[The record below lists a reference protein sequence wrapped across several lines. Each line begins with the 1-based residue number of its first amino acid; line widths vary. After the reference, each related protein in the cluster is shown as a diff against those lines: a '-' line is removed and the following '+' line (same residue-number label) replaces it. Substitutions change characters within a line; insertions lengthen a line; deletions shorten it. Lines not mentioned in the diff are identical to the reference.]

1 MSTSTVLLRLPL
13 LPGGSQEQTIIT
25 TEQGIDRVNK
35 GISVA
40 HRTDLWPQLEQRR
53 SSDTSSPPPAAKRI
67 CLTPH
72 TADCVDW
79 PLPLVTSNNS
89 VGIRTISVVGPS
101 LSSLL
106 PSLLSWPLSSS
117 SPSVSTMHAETDYN
131 LAKSNYFD
139 DNIHKHRHDRSMP
152 EEGPMLARL
161 CIHMHFSAKGGSS
174 PDRSS
179 LPTESGM
186 IETNDA
192 DLLSRLICS
201 SNVELLVFANDVLA
215 LSFKPPLLSS
225 LPTPSSSSL
234 SSVDFTNG
242 VILPLTT
249 MDQTT
254 DLYWTAIHH
263 LLSHNSIS
271 VRALIQPYTPPSC
284 TPYETDQESRSSCSI
299 IHVDIF
305 QKQRLGSSLCHA
317 MKSDQLHFCY
327 LFDYFYPS
335 ELGAAPLNL
344 LGAVLPEVEPS
355 SDIAQPDLL
364 KSFLFGFQKQSLVW
378 MLDRE
383 NDTGFFV
390 DQEILPVFWESVLP
404 DFAASPLFIDR
415 FSGLYSLSK
424 DDVFRNAREN
434 TQPLLGGLLA
444 DEMGLGKTVVII
456 ALILA
461 HRLSSTSTPS
471 IHDAT
476 SQAHLKALRLCTA
489 TLVVAPSAIIE
500 QWANEL
506 HIHSPD
512 LRVCLFGRETDPQL
526 FDECDVVLVTGDML
540 RREFYAAT
548 PESDRSRRQE
558 RLHARRRSCIVE
570 RLWWRVV
577 VDEAQMVESSK
588 SNLAVV
594 ARLIPRI
601 HPWAVTGTPTSK
613 TGLLADMHGLFCFLG
628 IESWIAASQLKT
640 QNTLGSSPNS
650 SRLVTHH
657 PNLVRR
663 NLRRIMHRS
672 SKESV
677 SCELV
682 LPLQHQHTIIVCFDR
697 VHQLYYDEVE
707 EKCVKLSSSCEN
719 KTAAKASKDKLEWK
733 EADLSLTMLQLRQ
746 ICCHPHIG
754 THNRRR
760 LGGNVYTMD
769 QVLSVMTRQ
778 CISSIYSMQH
788 KRISTSVELSHMLEY
803 KGKFKSALDKY
814 MVCLGETRDIIAGIR
829 LSLTQLVDN
838 NKQNSVDV
846 DKSSSDVLMAGTD
859 GDIDTDLILDGDES
873 HTSAD
878 PDSAIP
884 LDDELSQVR
893 TRLNFWIEL
902 EHRLLYFI
910 ATSYYLIGKRIDD
923 IAKEAH
929 AAHSLRNC
937 EDGVKLSISDRDE
950 ESGFARIDCQTNEDM
965 WYKRAEQLR
974 RMTLYDYE
982 LRTTRIIQK
991 VLPNLEALPREIYK
1005 KSNPLRKTG
1014 GKGRDIGGNSSSFT
1028 NHSDDSMMIVLP
1040 AEFFGGIITSNVFSE
1055 ISDVVDSL
1063 NAQWKI
1069 LVEWREKVIHL
1080 LTLPLENSESVID
1093 SSAKHSLENG
1103 KGRVSAVSS
1112 LIDPFRSSSEAITR
1126 ADAPT
1131 GEEYGIGL
1139 EIQEKANQYQ
1149 YAYMQIISDR
1159 LTLLTSMRRDV
1170 DRRYY
1175 GTTQLQHEL
1184 YKKRVSTV
1192 LKNKQLSFAELIR
1205 QLKDISQRSDVP
1217 AQEIYIAS
1225 NAHREMTKHLNVHL
1239 ECLELLQSETKRLA
1253 HLGNARIVYFRE
1265 LQKFHEG
1272 VTFPKKPTSLDL
1284 YSESLCETIQELGDQ
1299 ITVQVG
1305 RRRYFKTLESD
1316 HSEHRVRGENIRE
1329 CAVCHSMFQKG
1340 VVTPC
1345 GHMFCDGCN
1354 TGWIM
1359 SRARCP
1365 MCNQKIQREAI
1376 VKVTLRDI
1384 DKDVHIKGNII
1395 SITTSHNATTNQS
1408 KSISQLDIPHLAEKL
1423 SAIKVNSTFG
1433 AKFDTIVR
1441 HVKHLM
1447 ATQARVKVILFSQ
1460 WEQVLEIL
1468 SRAFQDNGI
1477 GFVKME
1483 GSGWTPHDGKLVLK
1497 RSGQSVVDFNNR
1509 EDLVVFMLNAKSQS
1523 SGLTLVCATHII
1535 LIEPLLNR
1543 SIEQQAI
1550 NRVHRIGQK
1559 QETHVWRYIVRGTVE
1574 ERIAAL
1580 ADQRAPMADQ
1590 SVLPIRFKL
1599 STKQH
1604 GGGEVINEADIHDI
1618 LRSSEVG
1625 MGMSVM
1631 P

>member
-67 CLTPH
+67 CLTLH

-707 EKCVKLSSSCEN
+707 EKCVKLSC
-719 KTAAKASKDKLEWK
+719 
-733 EADLSLTMLQLRQ
+733 
-746 ICCHPHIG
+746 
-754 THNRRR
+754 
-760 LGGNVYTMD
+760 
-769 QVLSVMTRQ
+769 
-778 CISSIYSMQH
+778 
-788 KRISTSVELSHMLEY
+788 
-803 KGKFKSALDKY
+803 KS
-814 MVCLGETRDIIAGIR
+814 
-829 LSLTQLVDN
+829 
-838 NKQNSVDV
+838 
-846 DKSSSDVLMAGTD
+846 
-859 GDIDTDLILDGDES
+859 
-873 HTSAD
+873 
-878 PDSAIP
+878 
-884 LDDELSQVR
+884 
-893 TRLNFWIEL
+893 
-902 EHRLLYFI
+902 
-910 ATSYYLIGKRIDD
+910 
-923 IAKEAH
+923 
-929 AAHSLRNC
+929 
-937 EDGVKLSISDRDE
+937 
-950 ESGFARIDCQTNEDM
+950 
-965 WYKRAEQLR
+965 
-974 RMTLYDYE
+974 
-982 LRTTRIIQK
+982 
-991 VLPNLEALPREIYK
+991 
-1005 KSNPLRKTG
+1005 
-1014 GKGRDIGGNSSSFT
+1014 
-1028 NHSDDSMMIVLP
+1028 
-1040 AEFFGGIITSNVFSE
+1040 
-1055 ISDVVDSL
+1055 
-1063 NAQWKI
+1063 
-1069 LVEWREKVIHL
+1069 
-1080 LTLPLENSESVID
+1080 
-1093 SSAKHSLENG
+1093 
-1103 KGRVSAVSS
+1103 
-1112 LIDPFRSSSEAITR
+1112 
-1126 ADAPT
+1126 
-1131 GEEYGIGL
+1131 
-1139 EIQEKANQYQ
+1139 
-1149 YAYMQIISDR
+1149 
-1159 LTLLTSMRRDV
+1159 TLL
-1170 DRRYY
+1170 
-1175 GTTQLQHEL
+1175 
-1184 YKKRVSTV
+1184 
-1192 LKNKQLSFAELIR
+1192 
-1205 QLKDISQRSDVP
+1205 
-1217 AQEIYIAS
+1217 
-1225 NAHREMTKHLNVHL
+1225 
-1239 ECLELLQSETKRLA
+1239 
-1253 HLGNARIVYFRE
+1253 
-1265 LQKFHEG
+1265 
-1272 VTFPKKPTSLDL
+1272 
-1284 YSESLCETIQELGDQ
+1284 
-1299 ITVQVG
+1299 
-1305 RRRYFKTLESD
+1305 
-1316 HSEHRVRGENIRE
+1316 RG
-1329 CAVCHSMFQKG
+1329 
-1340 VVTPC
+1340 
-1345 GHMFCDGCN
+1345 
-1354 TGWIM
+1354 
-1359 SRARCP
+1359 
-1365 MCNQKIQREAI
+1365 
-1376 VKVTLRDI
+1376 
-1384 DKDVHIKGNII
+1384 
-1395 SITTSHNATTNQS
+1395 
-1408 KSISQLDIPHLAEKL
+1408 
-1423 SAIKVNSTFG
+1423 
-1433 AKFDTIVR
+1433 
-1441 HVKHLM
+1441 
-1447 ATQARVKVILFSQ
+1447 
-1460 WEQVLEIL
+1460 
-1468 SRAFQDNGI
+1468 
-1477 GFVKME
+1477 
-1483 GSGWTPHDGKLVLK
+1483 
-1497 RSGQSVVDFNNR
+1497 
-1509 EDLVVFMLNAKSQS
+1509 
-1523 SGLTLVCATHII
+1523 
-1535 LIEPLLNR
+1535 
-1543 SIEQQAI
+1543 
-1550 NRVHRIGQK
+1550 
-1559 QETHVWRYIVRGTVE
+1559 
-1574 ERIAAL
+1574 
-1580 ADQRAPMADQ
+1580 
-1590 SVLPIRFKL
+1590 
-1599 STKQH
+1599 
-1604 GGGEVINEADIHDI
+1604 
-1618 LRSSEVG
+1618 
-1625 MGMSVM
+1625 
-1631 P
+1631 

>member
-1 MSTSTVLLRLPL
+1 
-13 LPGGSQEQTIIT
+13 
-25 TEQGIDRVNK
+25 
-35 GISVA
+35 
-40 HRTDLWPQLEQRR
+40 
-53 SSDTSSPPPAAKRI
+53 
-67 CLTPH
+67 
-72 TADCVDW
+72 
-79 PLPLVTSNNS
+79 
-89 VGIRTISVVGPS
+89 
-101 LSSLL
+101 
-106 PSLLSWPLSSS
+106 
-117 SPSVSTMHAETDYN
+117 MHAETDYN

-444 DEMGLGKTVVII
+444 DEMGLGK
-456 ALILA
+456 L
-461 HRLSSTSTPS
+461 
-471 IHDAT
+471 
-476 SQAHLKALRLCTA
+476 
-489 TLVVAPSAIIE
+489 
-500 QWANEL
+500 
-506 HIHSPD
+506 
-512 LRVCLFGRETDPQL
+512 
-526 FDECDVVLVTGDML
+526 
-540 RREFYAAT
+540 EFYAAT

-707 EKCVKLSSSCEN
+707 EKCVKLSS
-719 KTAAKASKDKLEWK
+719 KASKDKLEWK

-1239 ECLELLQSETKRLA
+1239 ECLELLQS
-1253 HLGNARIVYFRE
+1253 
-1265 LQKFHEG
+1265 
-1272 VTFPKKPTSLDL
+1272 LDL